1 MQVEPMK
8 PVLKAPGI
16 ERLKLKH
23 DRPLS
28 NFAFNFNLR
37 RYTAAWRTE
46 WAAVRHYLSAGRRP
60 NTHRPRFTINL
71 TVVCLQ
77 CTGGPVH
84 TRRILLPGTACRL
97 LTVYRW
103 TRAHSPHPPP
113 WHCLSGAHAYT
124 ALDGRLFQQT
134 DHEVRRF
141 TLTVSKPVLK
151 ALETLMS

>member
-1 MQVEPMK
+1 VQVEPMK

-113 WHCLSGAHAYT
+113 RHCLSFAYSVPVDPCTLAASSSLALPVGRARVHGAGRSPVPA
-124 ALDGRLFQQT
+124 DG
-134 DHEVRRF
+134 
-141 TLTVSKPVLK
+141 P
-151 ALETLMS
+151 